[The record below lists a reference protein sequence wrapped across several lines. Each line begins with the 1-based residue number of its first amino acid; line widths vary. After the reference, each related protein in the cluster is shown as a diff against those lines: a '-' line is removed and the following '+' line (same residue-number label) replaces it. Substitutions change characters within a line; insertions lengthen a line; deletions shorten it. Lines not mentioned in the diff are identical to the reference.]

1 MLETRAH
8 RGGTVVGVI
17 GGMGPE
23 ATLEFLRRLVA
34 ATPAQDDSDHLHTVT
49 DSNPKIPSRI
59 AALIDGNGEDPTPV
73 LCEMAQ
79 RLEAHGA
86 DFLVMPC
93 NTAHHYLPAIAR
105 SVRIPLL
112 DMVALSIEKLGASD
126 RKPTRVGVLAS
137 PAVRLVGLFEARLA
151 ASGYTAVWP
160 ETEDEAALLGI
171 IRAVKAG
178 GLGPTHRNQY
188 AAIASRM
195 RDGNVD
201 AFLVACTEL
210 SVMGLPAG
218 ADDLKV
224 IDTLDALVDATIREA
239 DRIHSRYHRRER

>member
-1 MLETRAH
+1 MSEARAH
-8 RGGTVVGVI
+8 RGGKVVGVI

-23 ATLEFLRRLVA
+23 ATLEFLRRLIA
-34 ATPAQDDSDHLHTVT
+34 GTPARDDSDHLHVVT

-59 AALIDGNGEDPTPV
+59 AALIDGTGEDPTPV

-86 DFLVMPC
+86 EFLVMPC

-105 SVRIPLL
+105 SVDIPLL
-112 DMVALSIEKLGASD
+112 DMVGLSIEKLGKSD
-126 RKPTRVGVLAS
+126 GAPARVGVLAS

-151 ASGYTAVWP
+151 AAGYVTVWP
-160 ETEDEAALLGI
+160 EPEDEAALLGI

-178 GLGPTHRNQY
+178 GGEPGHRQLY
-188 AAIASRM
+188 ADIASRM
-195 RDGNVD
+195 SAANAD

-210 SVMGLPAG
+210 SVLGPPAG
-218 ADDLKV
+218 TDGLRV

-239 DRIHSRYHRRER
+239 GHAPR

>member
-1 MLETRAH
+1 MSK
-8 RGGTVVGVI
+8 VVGVI

-23 ATLEFLRRLVA
+23 ATVEFLRRLVA
-34 ATPAQDDSDHLHTVT
+34 ATPAQDDSDHLHVVT

-59 AALIDGNGEDPTPV
+59 AALIDGNGEDPAPV
-73 LCEMAQ
+73 LCDMAR

-93 NTAHHYLPAIAR
+93 NTAHYYLPAIAR

-112 DMVALSIEKLGASD
+112 DMVALSIENLGGEGSKLA
-126 RKPTRVGVLAS
+126 RVGVLAS

-151 ASGYTAVWP
+151 ADGYATVWP
-160 ETEDEAALLGI
+160 EREDEDALLGI

-178 GLGPTHRNQY
+178 RVEQGHRKQY
-188 AAIASRM
+188 ADIVSRM
-195 RDGNVD
+195 SDANAD

-210 SVMGLPAG
+210 SVMGPPAG
-218 ADDLKV
+218 SDGLTI
-224 IDTLDALVDATIREA
+224 IDTLDVLVEAAIRQA
-239 DRIHSRYHRRER
+239 RT